1 MRRSTR
7 IRWEIPVRISTV
19 DSAAFSETCETVS
32 VNAHGCGLIST
43 TPLDRGTRVKLTGL
57 PENGEASAH
66 VADVVPLGEERS
78 WLLGIQLERPA
89 NIWGVKDPPEDWK
102 IAIADFQVSPAG
114 NGANQS
120 APAAFAAAAA
130 TSPTNASRTP
140 ALSGSL
146 TIVEPEAPEL
156 AIAPGLGFSQGA
168 QRQADAAFTADREAN
183 PVLTEFELKM
193 RQRASSLLQEFEQ
206 ACRKLEGDKK
216 SSGEPVR
223 QLRGRDWEELRQQ
236 AQAQLKGVIAQLEA
250 EMDVKVESWR
260 QEMAASEAKLKTIT
274 QLQQDLQAKLD
285 DFAQQAQKQA
295 AHPDEP
301 LADLLE
307 PDQPST
313 SSAATT
319 QALAAQAEEI
329 KQLQQWMHSLVELVP
344 KTMEQQVRDFGTA
357 AEERLRSHT
366 DEQVVR
372 IEDQLRRFQGQL
384 EDVASQQN
392 QPKAP
397 EPLPV
402 LPQLSPEEVTRLK
415 EQQALVSA
423 QLEELKQTREWV
435 QSVMQTLPQTVQ
447 QQVEKAAVAAQEA
460 LHGQADQEVARV
472 QQALVQ
478 LGELKQTREWVQ
490 SVVQSLPQTVQQ
502 QVEKAAVAAQETLHG
517 QADQE
522 VARVQQALVQ
532 LGELKQTRE
541 WVQSVVQSLPQTVQQ
556 QVEKAAVAA
565 QETLHGQADQEVARV
580 QQAVVQLEELQQTR
594 EWVQSVVQSLP
605 QTVQQQVAQA
615 AAAAQESLHNHGDQ
629 EIARVQKEIAE
640 FPEQLQGVL
649 AQHEERWTANLEQR
663 SQKVSQMVES
673 KLQEIGNQTFGSVQ
687 QQLQSTVEGYQ
698 KQLEAARQTLNAEVT
713 RVGHLAGDLTTK
725 LNQLKLA
732 REGLEML
739 ISAPEAFDK
748 RIEQGLAGALER
760 LHKSAAAEIAIVKQ
774 AVINLQT
781 RVQELQA
788 TQSQQPA
795 LDVEQAT
802 EDLKQRVD
810 VMLREAGENVSSS
823 LREQLRLHFE
833 SQRSELLSAKNSV
846 ESQVVELERRA
857 AELSAQVAEVNRSRD
872 SVASLVGALSQAANE
887 RLQDGATAALD
898 RMHKRSED
906 EIGRI
911 NEASDRFKKNVDESL
926 ARGQRQFDEA
936 VVRSQ
941 QQFDSSLQHRF
952 QELQRASEGILRE
965 AGDQLCDA
973 IRRKLQ
979 SDLEQQRQKAERA
992 SEELSA
998 HVDRFEAHG
1007 QELTARWESKL
1018 EEYIGKAIVEVT
1030 ERVHERLESAAAA
1043 AVNSKIAEMK
1053 ARFERSLTPL
1063 VDRADAATVG
1073 LQQLLLSTQQQKQQ
1087 FDARDGAFQKQVEEA
1102 KAWLNEETARF
1113 RQAVHD
1119 SLVEASGEIKGRIH
1133 MAVELTKEPIERR
1146 GREAQ
1151 SEIEQLAANKGKELG
1166 QHFAELEKTIDP
1178 LLKERLAQALE
1189 KFQKDT
1195 EQTAETAI
1203 EKSQGEL
1210 AEKLESMLDL
1220 LRKQAKHS

>member
-57 PENGEASAH
+57 PENGEAPAH

-130 TSPTNASRTP
+130 ATSPTNASRTP

-168 QRQADAAFTADREAN
+168 QRQADAAFTSDREAN

-307 PDQPST
+307 PDQPSA

-344 KTMEQQVRDFGTA
+344 KTMEQQVRDFGIA

-397 EPLPV
+397 EPLPG

-415 EQQALVSA
+415 EQQGLVSA
-423 QLEELKQTREWV
+423 QLEELKQTCDWV

-472 QQALVQ
+472 QQALAQLEELKQTCDWVQ
-478 LGELKQTREWVQ
+478 SVMQTLPQTVQQQVEKAAVAAQEALHGQADQEVARVQQALIQLEELKQTREWMQ

-502 QVEKAAVAAQETLHG
+502 QVEKAAVAAQE
-517 QADQE
+517 A
-522 VARVQQALVQ
+522 
-532 LGELKQTRE
+532 
-541 WVQSVVQSLPQTVQQ
+541 
-556 QVEKAAVAA
+556 
-565 QETLHGQADQEVARV
+565 
-580 QQAVVQLEELQQTR
+580 
-594 EWVQSVVQSLP
+594 
-605 QTVQQQVAQA
+605 
-615 AAAAQESLHNHGDQ
+615 LHNHGDQ

-857 AELSAQVAEVNRSRD
+857 AELSAQVAE
-872 SVASLVGALSQAANE
+872 
-887 RLQDGATAALD
+887 
-898 RMHKRSED
+898 
-906 EIGRI
+906 
-911 NEASDRFKKNVDESL
+911 
-926 ARGQRQFDEA
+926 
-936 VVRSQ
+936 
-941 QQFDSSLQHRF
+941 
-952 QELQRASEGILRE
+952 
-965 AGDQLCDA
+965 
-973 IRRKLQ
+973 
-979 SDLEQQRQKAERA
+979 
-992 SEELSA
+992 
-998 HVDRFEAHG
+998 
-1007 QELTARWESKL
+1007 
-1018 EEYIGKAIVEVT
+1018 
-1030 ERVHERLESAAAA
+1030 
-1043 AVNSKIAEMK
+1043 
-1053 ARFERSLTPL
+1053 
-1063 VDRADAATVG
+1063 
-1073 LQQLLLSTQQQKQQ
+1073 
-1087 FDARDGAFQKQVEEA
+1087 
-1102 KAWLNEETARF
+1102 
-1113 RQAVHD
+1113 
-1119 SLVEASGEIKGRIH
+1119 
-1133 MAVELTKEPIERR
+1133 
-1146 GREAQ
+1146 
-1151 SEIEQLAANKGKELG
+1151 
-1166 QHFAELEKTIDP
+1166 
-1178 LLKERLAQALE
+1178 
-1189 KFQKDT
+1189 
-1195 EQTAETAI
+1195 
-1203 EKSQGEL
+1203 
-1210 AEKLESMLDL
+1210 
-1220 LRKQAKHS
+1220 

>member
-460 LHGQADQEVARV
+460 
-472 QQALVQ
+472 
-478 LGELKQTREWVQ
+478 
-490 SVVQSLPQTVQQ
+490 
-502 QVEKAAVAAQETLHG
+502 LHG